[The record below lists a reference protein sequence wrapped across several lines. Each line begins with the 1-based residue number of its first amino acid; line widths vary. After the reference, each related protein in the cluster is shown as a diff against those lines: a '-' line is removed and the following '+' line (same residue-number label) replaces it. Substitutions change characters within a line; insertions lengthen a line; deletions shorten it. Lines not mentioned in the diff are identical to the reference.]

1 MGERV
6 FSQKFSVD
14 CLKKGGEVNLYFYL
28 TQDQG
33 SGRRRRDTYSGVT
46 YKDIFPEYPS
56 GLRMR
61 EDVANFVSLCS

>member
-1 MGERV
+1 M
-6 FSQKFSVD
+6 
-14 CLKKGGEVNLYFYL
+14 CLFVA
-28 TQDQG
+28 QDEG
-33 SGRRRRDTYSGVT
+33 RGRRRRDTYSDIS